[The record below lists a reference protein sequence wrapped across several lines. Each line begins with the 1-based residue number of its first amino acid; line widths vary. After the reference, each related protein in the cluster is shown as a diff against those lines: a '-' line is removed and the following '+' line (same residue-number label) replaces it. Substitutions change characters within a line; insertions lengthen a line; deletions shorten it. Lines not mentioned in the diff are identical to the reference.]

1 MKARRVEKHAI
12 CRTSHYFSDLCDL
25 THKSKNL
32 YNASLY
38 AIRQHFFST
47 KTYIGYSKLAGD
59 FAKTNIDYQ
68 QLPRKVSQQTLKL
81 VDQNFRSFFALLK
94 AKKNDKVRIP
104 NYLDK
109 SGKYVTIFTNQ
120 ALSFVKPGY
129 VKLSGYDIFIK
140 TEKTDIQ
147 QVRVVPR
154 SNHFDIEVIY
164 LTDIE
169 DKRSDNSRYLSVDIG
184 LSNLVATASN
194 VMKPFLINGKP
205 LKAIN
210 QYYNKRKAEL
220 QSKLGDKRKT
230 SNRINAI
237 SRKRNDK
244 IRDYLHKAST
254 WLINQLDFNQIK
266 TLIIGENK
274 GWKQEINIG
283 KKNNQNFV
291 SVPFNKLKQML
302 TYKAESRGI
311 NVICQEESYT
321 SKASCLSNDMIPTYG
336 EKTDD
341 MKFSGYRK
349 TRGIYKDKCLDLE
362 INADVNGAYN
372 IMRKAVG
379 DVKIDPIEACS
390 WPLSVKISLDTK
402 PKLCHYWH

>member
-147 QVRVVPR
+147 QVRVVP
-154 SNHFDIEVIY
+154 V
-164 LTDIE
+164 
-169 DKRSDNSRYLSVDIG
+169 
-184 LSNLVATASN
+184 
-194 VMKPFLINGKP
+194 
-205 LKAIN
+205 
-210 QYYNKRKAEL
+210 
-220 QSKLGDKRKT
+220 
-230 SNRINAI
+230 
-237 SRKRNDK
+237 
-244 IRDYLHKAST
+244 
-254 WLINQLDFNQIK
+254 
-266 TLIIGENK
+266 
-274 GWKQEINIG
+274 
-283 KKNNQNFV
+283 
-291 SVPFNKLKQML
+291 
-302 TYKAESRGI
+302 
-311 NVICQEESYT
+311 SYT
-321 SKASCLSNDMIPTYG
+321 HLTLPTKRIVYLYAVALS
-336 EKTDD
+336 
-341 MKFSGYRK
+341 
-349 TRGIYKDKCLDLE
+349 
-362 INADVNGAYN
+362 
-372 IMRKAVG
+372 
-379 DVKIDPIEACS
+379 
-390 WPLSVKISLDTK
+390 
-402 PKLCHYWH
+402 